1 MSHWVVCASLL
12 LKEYDDVSKVDTN
25 QLLLSAAIAQKKD
38 RSRFGL
44 KVGAVRAIHRCD
56 AVSHV
61 RTRLADTIA
70 ETARRRPRPPGRS
83 P

>member
-44 KVGAVRAIHRCD
+44 KVGAVRAIHRPSRKPPG
-56 AVSHV
+56 AQP
-61 RTRLADTIA
+61 
-70 ETARRRPRPPGRS
+70 RPRPAAPKIAVYCPQS
-83 P
+83 AF